1 MKIPIFELVV
11 SMILLASFIII
22 VVKKEYREAVAIW
35 LAGIMEDKESD
46 TQGKPKKAANKRFI
60 VFWAMC
66 MVTLLTLHY
75 IANPN
80 EFAWEI
86 WASFFGAVLVG
97 SGFTTYE
104 KLQMKKLEN
113 GKPKPQ
119 Q

>member
-46 TQGKPKKAANKRFI
+46 IKGKSKKAANKRFI
-60 VFWAMC
+60 VFWAVC
-66 MVTLLTLHY
+66 MVTILTINYLAH
-75 IANPN
+75 PDK
-80 EFAWEI
+80 FAWEM

-97 SGFTTYE
+97 SGITTYE
-104 KLQMKKLEN
+104 KIKMKKLDN
-113 GKPKPQ
+113 GKIKDPE
-119 Q
+119 